1 MHTCMH
7 ACTHACIHTLHYITL
22 HYITYTYFT
31 YTYYTYTYY
40 TYTYYTYTYYTYTYY
55 TYTYYTYT
63 YTYTYTMCIYIYVY
77 ICICNIYIYN
87 TLICDKPNA
96 ICTIPKSSPVFEACG
111 EVTGPF
117 GHLALC
123 WRSHVKMVW
132 NKVIKLT
139 KDGWNL
145 PFLLGNHSNL
155 SFLSIFLEQI
165 LICFGQIWFFL
176 YVCWSNHNFG
186 CWTTLRKWKWWIIGM
201 MVTAKYQQRRFNWF
215 CEKFEIM
222 GILQSHTTNN
232 MRSVKNWFIGA
243 MVKK

>member
-1 MHTCMH
+1 MHTCIHACMH
-7 ACTHACIHTLHYITL
+7 ACITLHDMTLHYMTL
-22 HYITYTYFT
+22 HYITYTYM
-31 YTYYTYTYY
+31 Y
-40 TYTYYTYTYYTYTYY
+40 
-55 TYTYYTYT
+55 
-63 YTYTYTMCIYIYVY
+63 IYIYIY
-77 ICICNIYIYN
+77 TCIYIYN

-123 WRSHVKMVW
+123 WRSHVKMAW
-132 NKVIKLT
+132 KKVMKLT

-155 SFLSIFLEQI
+155 SFLAISLGQI

-186 CWTTLRKWKWWIIGM
+186 CWTTLRKWTWWIIGM
-201 MVTAKYQQRRFNWF
+201 MVMAKYQQRRFNWF
-215 CEKFEIM
+215 CEKIEIM

-232 MRSVKNWFIGA
+232 MGSVKNWVIGA

>member
-1 MHTCMH
+1 MH

-31 YTYYTYTYY
+31 YTLFYIYILYIYILY
-40 TYTYYTYTYYTYTYY
+40 IYILYIYILYIYILYIYIYIY
-55 TYTYYTYT
+55 NV
-63 YTYTYTMCIYIYVY
+63 CIYIYVY

-132 NKVIKLT
+132 KKVIKLT

-201 MVTAKYQQRRFNWF
+201 MLTAKYQQRRFNWF
-215 CEKFEIM
+215 CEKFQIM